1 MALSLPID
9 PGANELLS
17 GSPLALLIA
26 MLLDQQVPL
35 EKAFGSPYVLM
46 QRLGHEPT
54 AAELADYDP
63 DALAAVFSE
72 RPALHRYPRAMA
84 GRTQELARAV
94 VERYDGYAGRIWL
107 DAADGAD
114 LLRRLSE
121 LPGYGTYKAQILM
134 ALLGKQLGVQPE
146 GWREAAGPVRRGGL
160 ALLGGRRG
168 GQGVAGRGPRAQ
180 EAAESRRG
188 GRLSRGPPSPRRPDS
203 HLKTIGRSGVV
214 RPPRP
219 SARTTTAPGPP
230 ASASR
235 RSRSRR
241 G

>member
-46 QRLGHEPT
+46 QRLGHEPA

-107 DAADGAD
+107 DAEDGPH
-114 LLRRLSE
+114 LLRRLTE
-121 LPGYGTYKAQILM
+121 LPGYGTYKAQILV
-134 ALLGKQLGVQPE
+134 ALLGKQLSVQPE
-146 GWREAAGPVRRGGL
+146 GWREAAAGSGRKARTTRWPTWWTRR
-160 ALLGGRRG
+160 RWTR
-168 GQGVAGRGPRAQ
+168 
-180 EAAESRRG
+180 
-188 GRLSRGPPSPRRPDS
+188 
-203 HLKTIGRSGVV
+203 
-214 RPPRP
+214 
-219 SARTTTAPGPP
+219 SART
-230 ASASR
+230 
-235 RSRSRR
+235 RSS
-241 G
+241 